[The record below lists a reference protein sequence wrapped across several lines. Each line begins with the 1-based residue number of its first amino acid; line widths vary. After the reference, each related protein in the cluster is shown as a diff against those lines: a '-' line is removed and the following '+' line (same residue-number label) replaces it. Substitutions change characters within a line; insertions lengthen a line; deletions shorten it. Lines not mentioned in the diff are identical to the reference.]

1 MLSKKVQDAINEQ
14 IKNELYSAYIY
25 LAMTAYFEDQNLP
38 GMARWMR
45 MQSNE
50 EVEHAMKFF
59 DYIYD
64 RGGRVAL
71 EVIDQPPFEWTS
83 PLAAFEQAYA
93 HEQKVTGLI
102 NGIYETA
109 VKENDYPT
117 QVMLHWFIDEQVE
130 EERNASNIVE
140 QLKMIGDQTGPL
152 LMLDRQ
158 LGQRED

>member
-1 MLSKKVQDAINEQ
+1 MLNKKVQDAINEQ

-25 LAMTAYFEDQNLP
+25 LAMSAYFEEQNLL
-38 GMARWMR
+38 GMAKWMR
-45 MQSNE
+45 LQSNE

-59 DYIYD
+59 DYIFD

-71 EVIDQPPFEWTS
+71 EAIEQPPFEWTA

-93 HEQKVTGLI
+93 HEQKVTGMI
-102 NGIYETA
+102 NGIYDTA

-130 EERNASNIVE
+130 EEKNASDIVE
-140 QLKMIGDQTGPL
+140 QLKRIGENASAL

-158 LGQRED
+158 LGQRSE